1 MWERRLWERKL
12 RERRRVPWRPRQG
25 QGLAE
30 ETWTESEAAR
40 GWRCRLPLFVRLGK
54 AQDHP
59 TFFFVVHWQAGNQ
72 HGIEDEEPRRG
83 WRVGARAGR
92 WRRTR
97 PRGRSPALGITEAGR
112 RRK

>member
-12 RERRRVPWRPRQG
+12 RERRRVPWRPWQG

-59 TFFFVVHWQAGNQ
+59 TFFFVVHWQEGNQ
-72 HGIEDEEPRRG
+72 HRSEEHTSELQSHSDLVCR
-83 WRVGARAGR
+83 
-92 WRRTR
+92 
-97 PRGRSPALGITEAGR
+97 LLLE
-112 RRK
+112 KKKKK

>member
-1 MWERRLWERKL
+1 MWERKL
-12 RERRRVPWRPRQG
+12 RERRRVPWRPWQG

-59 TFFFVVHWQAGNQ
+59 TFFFVVQWQEGNQ
-72 HGIEDEEPRRG
+72 HGIEDDEPRRA
-83 WRVGARAGR
+83 WRVRARDGRRRRPRRGRRCPARAI
-92 WRRTR
+92 
-97 PRGRSPALGITEAGR
+97 AEAGR
-112 RRK
+112 RKKE

>member
-59 TFFFVVHWQAGNQ
+59 TFFFVVHWQEGNQ
-72 HGIEDEEPRRG
+72 HGIEDDEPRRD
-83 WRVGARAGR
+83 RKS
-92 WRRTR
+92 TR
-97 PRGRSPALGITEAGR
+97 LNSSHTVISYAVFCLKKKKKKRI
-112 RRK
+112 